1 MTTNWNCTII
11 DVMPEHTDELGNTR
25 QNVIKRIWWLC
36 EAQSNM
42 EATEI
47 KGHTNLD
54 ISDLSDYTPIE
65 TMTKTQLEAWA
76 LANMTE
82 QEKSAILAEAQA
94 HLNDFESGVI
104 RETIETYTRN
114 N

>member
-36 EAQSNM
+36 EAQGEM

-65 TMTKTQLEAWA
+65 TMTTAQLESWA

-82 QEKSAILAEAQA
+82 QEKSVILAEAQS
-94 HLNDFESGVI
+94 HLDDLEAGVV
-104 RETIETYTRN
+104 RETIETYSAQ
-114 N
+114 

>member
-36 EAQSNM
+36 EAHGEM

-47 KGHTNLD
+47 KGYTNLD
-54 ISDLSDYTPIE
+54 ISDLSNYESIE
-65 TMTKTQLEAWA
+65 TMTKAQLEAWA

-82 QEKSAILAEAQA
+82 QEKSAILAEAQS
-94 HLNDFESGVI
+94 HLEDLEAGVI
-104 RETIETYTRN
+104 RETIETYTTQ
-114 N
+114 